1 MAVVLPLFG
10 DDGCIAGF
18 AGENVMRSMLVTLCA
33 VTTAVLTA
41 CGSDNGTAP
50 TPTPVADNSFVIGT
64 WNLTTVDGVALP
76 YIVQAE
82 DPLVEI
88 VSDRLVLLADGTFT
102 ELLRFRVTDG
112 GAILTQSRPDAGR
125 YSFKGSV
132 ATFTFN
138 DQTGGTGTVLGES
151 LTVAGTGTP
160 FVYTRE

>member
-1 MAVVLPLFG
+1 MAAVLPLFG
-10 DDGCIAGF
+10 DDESIAGF

-50 TPTPVADNSFVIGT
+50 TPTPLADNSFVIGT

-76 YIVQAE
+76 YVVQSE
-82 DPLVEI
+82 EPLVEI
-88 VSDRLVLLADGTFT
+88 ISDRLVLLADGTFT
-102 ELLRFRVTDG
+102 ELLRFRVTDS
-112 GAILTQSRPDAGR
+112 GASLTQSRPDAGR
-125 YSFKGSV
+125 FSFEGSV
-132 ATFTFN
+132 ATFRFN

-160 FVYTRE
+160 FVYVRE

>member
-1 MAVVLPLFG
+1 MAAVLPLFG
-10 DDGCIAGF
+10 DAGGIAGF
-18 AGENVMRSMLVTLCA
+18 AGENVMRRMLVTLCA

-50 TPTPVADNSFVIGT
+50 TPTPLADNSFVIGT
-64 WNLTTVDGVALP
+64 WNLTTVNGVALP
-76 YIVQAE
+76 HIVQAA

-102 ELLRFRVTDG
+102 ELLRFRVTDS
-112 GAILTQSRPDAGR
+112 GAIRTQSRPDAGR
-125 YSFKGSV
+125 YSFDGSV

-138 DQTGGTGTVLGES
+138 DQTGGTGTVLGGS

-160 FVYTRE
+160 FVYMRE